1 MTDQD
6 ELIEL
11 VAEDLTQSVS
21 QMLIEMGSEDGQKFA
36 KEALIEFAT
45 QTLKGASQVG
55 GMDLSGFTDSERQAV
70 AQASALVLA
79 TIEADT
85 TKMH

>member
-1 MTDQD
+1 MTDQE

-21 QMLIEMGSEDGQKFA
+21 QMLVELGSEEGQKFA
-36 KEALIEFAT
+36 KEALIEFAA
-45 QTLKGASQVG
+45 QTLKGAPQVG
-55 GMDLSGFTDSERQAV
+55 GMDLTGFTDSERRAL

-85 TKMH
+85 GKVH